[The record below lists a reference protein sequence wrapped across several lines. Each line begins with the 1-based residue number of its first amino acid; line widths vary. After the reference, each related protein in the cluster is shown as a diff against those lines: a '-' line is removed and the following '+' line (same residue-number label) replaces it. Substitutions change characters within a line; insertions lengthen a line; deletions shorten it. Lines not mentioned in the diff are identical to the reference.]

1 MKKACISI
9 LSTALLLS
17 ATCAYAEEAAKSGAE
32 VGEWTQ
38 DYDAAVKLAQEKKLP
53 MLLNFSG
60 SDWCGWCKLMVKNVF
75 SKKEWQDYA
84 KENIVLVLVD
94 FPKDKSLV
102 PEKFRDRNEALQDQF
117 GVRGFPTFIILDC
130 DGKTQLGKLGAS
142 REATPKSFIADLSK
156 NLTYCVGEVEKY
168 ASKLKGADKAEYM
181 GLMKKLSANKKG
193 IAGAKKSIA
202 EAKKQIEEL
211 EEQTDAIKAEAT
223 EFRAAQKGEAALKE
237 YKAMKA
243 KHDQAKQELD
253 DWLESSPKQNKEN
266 YEKMQKMRQNIREL
280 NDKLSAF

>member
-1 MKKACISI
+1 MTRLTHSI
-9 LSTALLLS
+9 IAALVLGSVITAQ
-17 ATCAYAEEAAKSGAE
+17 AENAAKSGAE

-38 DYDAAVKLAQEKKLP
+38 DYEAAVKLAQEKKLP

-102 PEKFRDRNEALQDQF
+102 PEQFRDRNEELQDKF

-130 DGKTQLGKLGAS
+130 DGKTRLGQLGAS

-156 NLTYCVGEVEKY
+156 NLTYCAGQIEKY
-168 ASKLKGADKAEYM
+168 TSSLKEAEKKKYM
-181 GLMKKLSANKKG
+181 AIIEQLSANTSG
-193 IAGAKKSIA
+193 ITDAKERIA
-202 EAKKQIEEL
+202 EAKKKIEEL
-211 EEQTDAIKAEAT
+211 EEQTDEIKAAAA
-223 EFRAAQKGEAALKE
+223 EFRAGQKGEEALKE
-237 YKAMKA
+237 YRKLKAEYDKA
-243 KHDQAKQELD
+243 QKELD
-253 DWLESSPKQNKEN
+253 DWVESGPEKTREN
-266 YEKMQKMRQNIREL
+266 YEKMQEMRKHL
-280 NDKLSAF
+280 NQLGDKLAAF